1 MWPRWRK
8 KRSVYDKGR
17 SRSSSS
23 RSGGGGGSM

>member
-17 SRSSSS
+17 SSSS